1 MNEIMTAISTIGFPA
16 AMCIMLAFYIYKMQ
30 DKTNTIISENTV
42 TLTKLVTLIE
52 KIFDKIE
59 DISEEE

>member
-1 MNEIMTAISTIGFPA
+1 MTAISTIGFPA